1 VRKGAL
7 GTMLAPRSMNLGV
20 PLVGQHNTVATEFP
34 SLSPARSR
42 NMEQGKPFTLFGEL
56 ER

>member
-1 VRKGAL
+1 
-7 GTMLAPRSMNLGV
+7 MLAPRSMNLGV
-20 PLVGQHNTVATEFP
+20 PLVGQLNTVATEFP